1 MKRIIIFTFALI
13 LLTGSAIASDIDVM
27 VEGHNLNRV
36 ICGAAELKNPELEKG
51 SYTYKATENVHVI
64 FTIRD
69 DLANSCSCVC
79 LDEADAAEFLAQCV
93 TICYNYGGTEA
104 GTQCY
109 DPILF
114 SFMQARAGIETDKV
128 ILPGIMFRIYKESF
142 GYAFVLARVR

>member
-1 MKRIIIFTFALI
+1 MKRTIIFTVMLV
-13 LLTGSAIASDIDVM
+13 LLASSACASDLDIM

-36 ICGAAELKNPELEKG
+36 ICGAAELKNPEVEKG
-51 SYTYKATENVHVI
+51 SYTHKATENVHVI
-64 FTIRD
+64 FTVRE

-79 LDEADAAEFLAQCV
+79 LNEADASEFLAQCV

-142 GYAFVLARVR
+142 GYAFVLTRVK

>member
-27 VEGHNLNRV
+27 LEGHNLNRV
-36 ICGAAELKNPELEKG
+36 ICGAAELKNPEIEKG

-64 FTIRD
+64 FTVRD

-114 SFMQARAGIETDKV
+114 SFMQARAGSEPEKV
-128 ILPGIMFRIYKESF
+128 ILPGIMFRLYKESF

>member
-1 MKRIIIFTFALI
+1 MKRTIIFTVMLV
-13 LLTGSAIASDIDVM
+13 LLASSACASDLDIM
-27 VEGHNLNRV
+27 VEGHNLKRV
-36 ICGAAELKNPELEKG
+36 ICGAAELKNPEVEKG

-64 FTIRD
+64 FTVRD

>member
-1 MKRIIIFTFALI
+1 MKRTIIFTVMLV
-13 LLTGSAIASDIDVM
+13 LLASSACASDLDIM
-27 VEGHNLNRV
+27 VEGHNMNRV
-36 ICGAAELKNPELEKG
+36 ICGAAELKNPEVEKG

-64 FTIRD
+64 FTVRD

-104 GTQCY
+104 GTRCY

-114 SFMQARAGIETDKV
+114 SFMQARAGMETDKV

>member
-1 MKRIIIFTFALI
+1 MLCLI
-13 LLTGSAIASDIDVM
+13 LPAAAYALSDLDIM

-36 ICGAAELKNPELEKG
+36 ICGAAELKNPEVEKG
-51 SYTYKATENVHVI
+51 SYTYKVTENVHVI
-64 FTIRD
+64 FTVRD

-109 DPILF
+109 DPVLF
-114 SFMQARAGIETDKV
+114 SFMQARAGMETDKV
-128 ILPGIMFRIYKESF
+128 ILPGIIFRIYKESF

>member
-13 LLTGSAIASDIDVM
+13 FLTGSAIASDIDVM
-27 VEGHNLNRV
+27 LEGHNLNRV
-36 ICGAAELKNPELEKG
+36 ICGAAELKNPEVEKG

-64 FTIRD
+64 FTVRD

-114 SFMQARAGIETDKV
+114 SFMQARAGSEPEKV
-128 ILPGIMFRIYKESF
+128 ILPGIMFRLYKESF

>member
-36 ICGAAELKNPELEKG
+36 ICGAAELKNPEIEKG

-64 FTIRD
+64 FTVRD

-114 SFMQARAGIETDKV
+114 SFMQARAGMETDKV

>member
-1 MKRIIIFTFALI
+1 MKRTIIFTVMMV
-13 LLTGSAIASDIDVM
+13 LLASSACASDLDIM

-36 ICGAAELKNPELEKG
+36 ICGAAELKNPEVEKG

-64 FTIRD
+64 FTVRN

-114 SFMQARAGIETDKV
+114 SFMQARAGMETDKV

>member
-1 MKRIIIFTFALI
+1 MKRTIIFTVMLV
-13 LLTGSAIASDIDVM
+13 LLASSACASDLDIM

-36 ICGAAELKNPELEKG
+36 ICGAAELKKPEVEKG
-51 SYTYKATENVHVI
+51 SYTYKATKNVHVI
-64 FTIRD
+64 FTVRD

-114 SFMQARAGIETDKV
+114 SFMQARAGMETDKV
-128 ILPGIMFRIYKESF
+128 ILPEIMFRIYKESF
-142 GYAFVLARVR
+142 GYAFVLARLR

>member
-1 MKRIIIFTFALI
+1 MLCLI
-13 LLTGSAIASDIDVM
+13 LPAAAYALSDLDIM
-27 VEGHNLNRV
+27 VAGHNINRS
-36 ICGAAELKNPELEKG
+36 ICNAAELTVPEIEG
-51 SYTYKATENVHVI
+51 NSYTYKATENVHVI
-64 FTIRD
+64 FRVKD
-69 DLANSCSCVC
+69 EEASSCSCVC
-79 LDEADAAEFLAQCV
+79 LDEADAAEFFAQCI

-142 GYAFVLARVR
+142 GYAFVLTRVR

>member
-36 ICGAAELKNPELEKG
+36 ICGAAELKNPEIEKG

>member
-1 MKRIIIFTFALI
+1 MKRTIIFTVMLL
-13 LLTGSAIASDIDVM
+13 LLTSSACASDLDIM

-36 ICGAAELKNPELEKG
+36 ICGAAELKNPEVEKG

-64 FTIRD
+64 FTVRD

-79 LDEADAAEFLAQCV
+79 LDEADTAEFLAQCV

-114 SFMQARAGIETDKV
+114 SFMQARAGSEPEKV
-128 ILPGIMFRIYKESF
+128 VLPGIMFRLYKESF

>member
-1 MKRIIIFTFALI
+1 MKRTIIFTVMLV
-13 LLTGSAIASDIDVM
+13 LLASSACASDLDIM

-36 ICGAAELKNPELEKG
+36 ICGAAELKNPEVEKG

-64 FTIRD
+64 FTVRD

-114 SFMQARAGIETDKV
+114 SFMQARAGSEPEKV
-128 ILPGIMFRIYKESF
+128 ILPGIMFRLYKESF